1 MKLKKE
7 HKKTVKLSRTHKPD
21 ELTVEEWQRALRR
34 EFGVIQKFRLK
45 NLGGEEV
52 FSEFAVMNPETKRTY
67 RVAVRSE
74 RPGEN
79 FCSCPDFSVNTLGT
93 CKHVEFVLYRLRK
106 NRRRREL
113 LAAGASLPYSE
124 VFLRYGSS
132 RRVLFK
138 AGAGAPTVLKSLAAD
153 YFDRDHVLQQDSFQH
168 FDAFLEKA
176 RALDH
181 DMRCY
186 DDALAFIAEIQEA
199 HHRRTRLAAVFPDGI
214 KSAAFDSLLKVPL
227 YPYQR
232 EGALFAV
239 HAGRALIADE
249 MGLGKTVQA
258 IAAAEIFAREF
269 GVRKALIVCPTSL
282 KHQWK
287 DEIQKFCG
295 RSVAVVEGMIPSR
308 REVYRSEAFF
318 VVVNYDVVFRDSDL
332 INQMSPD
339 IVILDEAQRIKN
351 WKTRTARSVKGI
363 QSPHAIVLTGTPL
376 ENRLE
381 ELHSIVGFVDRF
393 RLGPLFRFL
402 GNHQQTAAETG
413 KVTGYRDLK
422 AIGRTLQSILIR
434 RKKSEVLLQLPE
446 RMDKNFFVPMTP
458 EQMNIHE
465 ENREIVARIAAKWSK
480 YRFLTEADQRR
491 MTIALQFMR
500 MSCDNAYLIDRK
512 LRSGGKVDELVTL
525 LGEIFEERDAKAVVF
540 SQWERMTSLVSEA
553 FHRKSWGHVHLH
565 GGVPGPKRKDLIK
578 AFRDD
583 PSCRVFLSTD
593 AGGVGL
599 NLQAAST
606 VINMDLPWN
615 PAVLEQRIGRVH
627 RLGQHRPVRV
637 VNFIAERTIEHHM
650 LSILKFKKALFA
662 GVLDGGEDSIFIGK
676 SRLSAFMESIQELS
690 KPSNGDSDV
699 GIEGA
704 SKEAIRPLLVE
715 TAKKPGGDG
724 FPYQDIF
731 AAGAS
736 FFKVLA
742 AGLEKQPVTLE
753 KDAATGRSC
762 LKVPLPDQE
771 IMRGALPAV
780 ESFLGALKSYIKMGD
795 GT

>member
-1 MKLKKE
+1 MNSYKKMQR
-7 HKKTVKLSRTHKPD
+7 KTAVSRTHKPD

-34 EFGVIQKFRLK
+34 EFGVIQNFRYK
-45 NLGGEEV
+45 NIGREEV
-52 FSEFAVMNPETKRTY
+52 FSEFAVTNPATKRTY

-93 CKHVEFVLYRLRK
+93 CKHVEFVLSRLRK
-106 NRRRREL
+106 NRRRREM

-124 VFLRYGSS
+124 IFLRYGPS
-132 RRVLFK
+132 RHVVFK
-138 AGAGAPTVLKSLAAD
+138 AGAGAPTALKVLAAD
-153 YFDRDHVLQQDSFQH
+153 YFGQNYVLRQDSFQH
-168 FDAFLEKA
+168 FDAFLEKV
-176 RALDH
+176 RKLDRGL
-181 DMRCY
+181 RCY

-199 HHRRTRLAAVFPDGI
+199 EHRRECLAAKFPDGI
-214 KSAAFDSLLKVPL
+214 RSAAFDSLLKSPL
-227 YPYQR
+227 YAYQR

-239 HAGRALIADE
+239 RAGRALIADD

-269 GVRKALIVCPTSL
+269 GVRKVLIVCPTSL

-295 RSVAVVEGMIPSR
+295 RSAAVAEGAIPGR
-308 REVYRSEAFF
+308 REVYRCEAFF
-318 VVVNYDVVFRDSDL
+318 VVVNYDVVFRDIDF

-339 IVILDEAQRIKN
+339 LVIIDEAQRIKN
-351 WKTRTARSVKGI
+351 WKTRTARSVKSI
-363 QSPHAIVLTGTPL
+363 QSPYAIVLTGTPL

-402 GNHQQTAAETG
+402 GNHQQTDAETG
-413 KVTGYRDLK
+413 KVVGYRDLK
-422 AIGRTLQSILIR
+422 SIGRTLESILIR
-434 RKKSEVLLQLPE
+434 RTRSEVLLQLPE

-465 ENREIVARIAAKWSK
+465 ENREIVARIAAKWRK

-500 MSCDNAYLIDRK
+500 MSCDNAYLVDQK
-512 LRSGGKVDELVTL
+512 LRSGGKVDELMAV
-525 LGEIFEERDAKAVVF
+525 LGEIFEERDVKAVVF

-553 FHRKSWGHVHLH
+553 LHRKSWGHVHLH
-565 GGVPGPKRKDLIK
+565 GGVPGPKRKDLIT

-599 NLQAAST
+599 NLQAASA
-606 VINMDLPWN
+606 VINMDIPWN

-637 VNFIAERTIEHHM
+637 VNFIAQATIEHHM

-676 SRLSAFMESIQELS
+676 SRLSKFMESIEELA
-690 KPSNGDSDV
+690 KPSNGGPDAGRDIV
-699 GIEGA
+699 P
-704 SKEAIRPLLVE
+704 KEALQSLSVE
-715 TAKKPGGDG
+715 AAKKAGEGVS
-724 FPYQDIF
+724 PYRDLC

-736 FFKVLA
+736 FFKALA
-742 AGLEKQPVTLE
+742 AGLERQPITVE
-753 KDAATGRSC
+753 KDAATGRPC

-771 IMRGALPAV
+771 IMRGALPAA
-780 ESFLGALKSYIKMGD
+780 EYFLGILKNYIK
-795 GT
+795 